1 MRSYKATFLSSSRLN
16 TNLKFEFFSQ
26 LVRLNPARVVFDIK
40 LENGAQKVVTVKS
53 ALLLKNKTDLPLE
66 IKLDLPTGT
75 VLLQRYYVSNKDKQ
89 NSSKKVVLS
98 LSFSLQCN
106 QQNVGQNFVKAC
118 FSKACT
124 SSPKL
129 WRF

>member
-1 MRSYKATFLSSSRLN
+1 
-16 TNLKFEFFSQ
+16 

-53 ALLLKNKTDLPLE
+53 AVLLRNKTDLPLE
-66 IKLDLPTGT
+66 IKLDLPTGI

-106 QQNVGQNFVKAC
+106 QQNVGQHFVKARYYNFC
-118 FSKACT
+118 SVIFS
-124 SSPKL
+124 
-129 WRF
+129 F